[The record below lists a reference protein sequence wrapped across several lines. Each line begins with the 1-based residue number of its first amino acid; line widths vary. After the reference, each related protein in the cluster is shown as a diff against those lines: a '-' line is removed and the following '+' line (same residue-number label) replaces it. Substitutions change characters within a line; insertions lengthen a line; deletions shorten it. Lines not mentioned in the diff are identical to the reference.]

1 MRYCIT
7 VEPDYVDAELFDRQ
21 TPEETREF
29 LAAVAAECLA
39 HQRFR
44 VLISVRSSR
53 PIFRAEKYGF
63 SSFAE
68 LAVKYA
74 GRIAVLADSAEGRIA
89 QEYAVMLAR
98 LRGVDVRTF
107 RERTAAMRWLTEP
120 RAGAEPRQGARAS
133 PLGVSGRAARAPPD

>member
-7 VEPDYVDAELFDRQ
+7 VEPEYVDAELFDRQ

-98 LRGVDVRTF
+98 LRGVDIRTF
-107 RERTAAMRWLTEP
+107 RGKPAAVGWLTAP
-120 RAGAEPRQGARAS
+120 RSRQPAPAGAQ
-133 PLGVSGRAARAPPD
+133 GVSGRAARAPPD